1 MQDFGF
7 PDDTPIQSGLVNK
20 SLESAQK
27 KVEAFYFDTRKQL
40 FEYDQAI
47 NVQRNS
53 VYAERRNIF
62 EQKSVRRWLI
72 ECAEQSLVDLY
83 NRIKSQLLI

>member
-1 MQDFGF
+1 MQNIGF
-7 PDDTPIQSGLVNK
+7 QEDIPIQSGLLDK

-47 NVQRNS
+47 NLQRDRFYS
-53 VYAERRNIF
+53 ERRLIF
-62 EQKSVRRWLI
+62 EQKNLQILKKIGVHSF
-72 ECAEQSLVDLY
+72 
-83 NRIKSQLLI
+83 IKINFICYMI